1 MSRKTTRKAQKKV
14 VALAEGEGKRKTG
27 PVMGVDVHKNVL
39 AWCVVSE
46 ASLLDEGELPNT
58 LEGIK
63 KLQAV
68 IKKRQVNSVAM
79 ESTAQYHF
87 KLLYTLIAAGTKVLL
102 ANPQQTKDTQGKKTD
117 KLDAKRIAIAHRDG
131 RLKPSV
137 ISPQEIMSL
146 RKAMRAHTRLVED
159 QTKIKQRLLQVFH
172 QKDAGFGTMLTTDW
186 GTNVLKGLFDT
197 DDVGS
202 LVDAHLPKGRAKQR
216 DDLITA
222 LARFKDS
229 MDEVE
234 RQVFRS
240 ELEMLCFIDFQ
251 KERLQLV
258 YCQICKQNP
267 AFARTMRLLVS
278 IPGIGPDTAAKVI
291 AEIVD
296 IAYFP
301 SPKQLVKWAG
311 LAPRVHQSGHRKNIT
326 GRIHKGGNKH
336 LRRAVVLAC
345 QSIYARVDAGNPLH
359 VFARR
364 KKEEKD
370 AYWLALCAAARK
382 LLVMIWYMWM
392 GGKPWT
398 PRKSATS
405 LEVSVKRVINSKL
418 AMLDRSVRRY
428 EKVRDKLARD
438 TTEALRAAD
447 PGGLSP
453 KRLVLALLESV

>member
-1 MSRKTTRKAQKKV
+1 MSRKSTRKAHKKV
-14 VALAEGEGKRKTG
+14 VALAEGEGRRKNG

-39 AWCVVSE
+39 AWCVVGE
-46 ASLLDEGELPNT
+46 VSLIDEGELPNT

-68 IKKRQVNSVAM
+68 IKKRQVTSVAM

-87 KLLYTLIAAGTKVLL
+87 KLLYALIAAGTNVLL

-117 KLDAKRIAIAHRDG
+117 KLDANRIAIAHRDG

-146 RKAMRAHTRLVED
+146 RKAMRAHTRMVED
-159 QTKIKQRLLQVFH
+159 QTKIKQRLAQVFH
-172 QKDAGFGTMLTTDW
+172 QKDASFSTMLATNW
-186 GTNVLKGLFDT
+186 GTEILKGLFDK
-197 DDVGS
+197 DDVDS
-202 LVDAHLPKGRAKQR
+202 LIDKYLPRGRVKQR
-216 DDLITA
+216 DELVTA
-222 LARFKDS
+222 LARFKES

-240 ELEMLCFIDFQ
+240 EVEMLCFMEYQ

-267 AFARTMRLLVS
+267 AFKRTMQLLIS

-326 GRIHKGGNKH
+326 GHIHKGGNKH

-345 QSIYARVDAGNPLH
+345 QNIYAIGKADNPLH
-359 VFARR
+359 AFARR

-382 LLVMIWYMWM
+382 LLVTIWYMWT
-392 GGKPWT
+392 GGKPWALK
-398 PRKSATS
+398 KSAAT
-405 LEVSVKRVINSKL
+405 LETSVKRVVDAKI
-418 AMLDRSVRRY
+418 AMLERSVQRY
-428 EKVRDKLARD
+428 EKVRDKLALD
-438 TTEALRAAD
+438 ATEALRATD

>member
-1 MSRKTTRKAQKKV
+1 M
-14 VALAEGEGKRKTG
+14 
-27 PVMGVDVHKNVL
+27 MGVDVHKSVL

-68 IKKRQVNSVAM
+68 IKKRQVDSVAM

-146 RKAMRAHTRLVED
+146 RKAMRAHTRMVED
-159 QTKIKQRLLQVFH
+159 QTKIKQRLIQVFH
-172 QKDAGFGTMLTTDW
+172 QKDVEFSTMLATNW

-197 DDVGS
+197 DDIDS
-202 LVDAHLPKGRAKQR
+202 LVKAHLPRGRTKQR
-216 DDLITA
+216 DELIAA

-240 ELEMLCFIDFQ
+240 ELEMLCFTEFQ

-258 YCQICKQNP
+258 YYQICKQNKV
-267 AFARTMRLLVS
+267 FAKTMQLLIS

-301 SPKQLVKWAG
+301 SPKQLVKWTG

-345 QSIYARVDAGNPLH
+345 QNIYARADADNPLH

-370 AYWLALCAAARK
+370 AYWLALCAVARK
-382 LLVMIWYMWM
+382 LLVMIWYMWT
-392 GGKPWT
+392 GSKPWA
-398 PRKSATS
+398 PKKSAKS
-405 LEVSVKRVINSKL
+405 LEVSVKRVIANKL
-418 AMLDRSVRRY
+418 AMLERSVRRY
-428 EKVRDKLARD
+428 EKVRDKLAQD
-438 TTEALRAAD
+438 TKEALRAAD

>member
-1 MSRKTTRKAQKKV
+1 MPRRTTRKDNKKV
-14 VALAEGEGKRKTG
+14 VALVEGEGRRKSG
-27 PVMGVDVHKNVL
+27 PVMGVDVHKSVL

-46 ASLLDEGELPNT
+46 VAVLGEGELPNT
-58 LEGIK
+58 LDGIK
-63 KLQAV
+63 QLQAV
-68 IKKRQVNSVAM
+68 IKKKNVVSVGM

-87 KLLYTLIAAGTKVLL
+87 KLLYALIAAGTKTLV

-146 RKAMRAHTRLVED
+146 RKTMRAHTRMVED
-159 QTKIKQRLLQVFH
+159 QTKIKQRLIQVFH
-172 QKDAGFGTMLTTDW
+172 QKDVGFGMMLGVDW
-186 GTNVLKGLFDT
+186 GTNVLTGLLDT
-197 DDVGS
+197 DDIAS
-202 LVDAHLPKGRAKQR
+202 LIDAHLPRGRAKQR
-216 DDLITA
+216 ADLIDA
-222 LARFKDS
+222 LGRFKDS

-234 RQVFRS
+234 RQVFRN
-240 ELEMLCFIDFQ
+240 ELEMSCFMEHQ

-258 YCQICKQNP
+258 YCQMCKQNP
-267 AFARTMRLLVS
+267 SFLNTMRMIVS
-278 IPGIGPDTAAKVI
+278 IPGVGPDTAAKII

-336 LRRAVVLAC
+336 LRRALVLAC
-345 QSIYARVDAGNPLH
+345 QNIYARVDAENPLH

-364 KKEEKD
+364 KKEEKE

-382 LLVMIWYMWM
+382 LLVAIWYMWHH
-392 GGKPWT
+392 GKSWE
-398 PRKSATS
+398 PRNTS
-405 LEVSVKRVINSKL
+405 KPALDVVKKMIAGKL
-418 AMLDRSVRRY
+418 AMLHRNVQRY
-428 EKVRDKLARD
+428 EKVREKVDRE
-438 TTEALRAAD
+438 TTEALRAAE
-447 PGGLSP
+447 PSGISP
-453 KRLVLALLESV
+453 RRLMLALLESV